1 MTKIFVISIFGLILS
16 GCFNSEEDNLKTN
29 ELGQIPINYYSNK
42 SVTSLE
48 VPPDLT
54 KPDMQ
59 KSFRLSEF
67 TKGAKQSYV
76 NFTNKDV
83 IEGDAIM
90 RTPTNIDV
98 KRSGQRR
105 WLEVSKPSKDVW
117 NLVKEFLKEEGFAI
131 EKINLK
137 TGIIE
142 TDFLENRPDIPDQS
156 VGLIRSMIK
165 KATGQSYTL
174 PTIDKYKIR
183 VEPINENLTEVY
195 LSLSSM
201 QEVVKFDPQF
211 MAGSEEQTIWQN
223 KAKDIALETEML
235 LKLMVYLGGQN
246 SKEKII
252 QALEEKSTEVK
263 LLPALNGYYKLSF
276 NKDFLETWDLMSWAI
291 DQVDVSL
298 EDKDLNERAFY
309 INAVRTADQG
319 IMSRIMGGE
328 AIKRTFQISLRNLDK
343 NNTEVFFNDISEE
356 NEEETKSFSKD
367 FLVLIQEKFK

>member
-16 GCFNSEEDNLKTN
+16 GCFNSEEDNLKAN

>member
-16 GCFNSEEDNLKTN
+16 GCFNSEEDNLKDN